1 MRGDL
6 SGGAVMDILVWLRS
20 LGLGKYEAT
29 FRVHF
34 LGRSHLSL
42 ALERAGRFTPLSDL
56 ISALAKAER
65 EGTMREKIRFFCRF
79 SLPHFLREFENAR
92 THCPNGG
99 VTERNGNERMPLQ
112 PKSGVGGM
120 TLRAIDEGSVR
131 PCVATAWQA
140 NRLQNQWQGWEG
152 LRPRSVQVRRV
163 RYTWP
168 WNTVLVLPPGS
179 EPLMV
184 SLGP

>member
-1 MRGDL
+1 MWEGETIVKLMNGQIWQQTEYHYDYHYAYMPNVLVYRP
-6 SGGAVMDILVWLRS
+6 GGGYKMKVDGTEEAV
-20 LGLGKYEAT
+20 
-29 FRVHF
+29 
-34 LGRSHLSL
+34 
-42 ALERAGRFTPLSDL
+42 
-56 ISALAKAER
+56 
-65 EGTMREKIRFFCRF
+65 
-79 SLPHFLREFENAR
+79 
-92 THCPNGG
+92 
-99 VTERNGNERMPLQ
+99 
-112 PKSGVGGM
+112 
-120 TLRAIDEGSVR
+120 DEGSVR